1 MCEDQGVTSAPDA
14 PRAARPR
21 PDAALLKAVDEAR
34 AAAVEVAGE
43 SSVGEHVDARPEGE
57 RVLTH
62 RFDCTRPGYRGW
74 LWSVTLARAPRQ
86 RHVTVDEVVLLPG
99 DDALVAPVWLPWAD
113 RVRPDDL
120 GPGDLVPVDDDDPR
134 LVPGWLAGDPATE
147 PLVDEST
154 VRSVANE
161 VGLGR
166 ERVLSLEGRDDA
178 AQRWYD
184 GDRGPSSPSADAAP
198 ARCVSCGF
206 LVRVAGPLGTLFG
219 VCANGNVA
227 DDGRVVAFD
236 HGCGGHSDVR
246 EAGTQRELRLPA
258 PVLDTVAYAPL
269 GRS

>member
-1 MCEDQGVTSAPDA
+1 
-14 PRAARPR
+14 
-21 PDAALLKAVDEAR
+21 
-34 AAAVEVAGE
+34 
-43 SSVGEHVDARPEGE
+43 
-57 RVLTH
+57 
-62 RFDCTRPGYRGW
+62 
-74 LWSVTLARAPRQ
+74 
-86 RHVTVDEVVLLPG
+86 
-99 DDALVAPVWLPWAD
+99 
-113 RVRPDDL
+113 
-120 GPGDLVPVDDDDPR
+120 
-134 LVPGWLAGDPATE
+134 
-147 PLVDEST
+147 
-154 VRSVANE
+154 VANE

-184 GDRGPSSPSADAAP
+184 GDRGPSSPIADAAP